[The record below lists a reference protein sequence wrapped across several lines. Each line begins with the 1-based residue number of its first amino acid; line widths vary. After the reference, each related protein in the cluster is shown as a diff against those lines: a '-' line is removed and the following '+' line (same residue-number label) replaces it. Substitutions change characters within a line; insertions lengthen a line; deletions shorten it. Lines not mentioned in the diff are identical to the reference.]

1 MKQIV
6 TILCLTG
13 LMAFSVQN
21 SNAQD
26 TRFGLK
32 GGITFY
38 KGTIDFMGFEET
50 TNSALGFT
58 GGIYAEFPLSSYISI
73 QPEVLY
79 SQKST
84 EESDEFFDGNNQ
96 TTFSYLEVPVLLRL
110 NIPLEGSVSPFITA
124 GPYVGYLLDAKD
136 EFNGETEDI
145 SEYIEDLN
153 YGFMIGGGIQFG
165 NFSLDVRYDIGLANI
180 FKDELFMDEFDNDMD
195 DLDGFEDFFDF
206 GDFFGGGSIEGKL
219 SGLSVT
225 FGISF

>member
-1 MKQIV
+1 MKKLV
-6 TILCLTG
+6 TILCLIG
-13 LMAFSVQN
+13 MMAFSIQ
-21 SNAQD
+21 SLNAQD

-38 KGTIDFMGFEET
+38 KGTIDFAGFEES

-58 GGIYAEFPLSSYISI
+58 AGVYAEFPLSDYISI

-79 SQKST
+79 TQKRT
-84 EESDEFFDGNNQ
+84 EESDDFFDTDNQ
-96 TTFSYLEVPVLLRL
+96 VTFTYLDVPLLLRL
-110 NIPLEGSVSPFITA
+110 NLPLEGSISPFVTA

-145 SEYIEDLN
+145 SEFIEDLN
-153 YGFMIGGGIQFG
+153 YGFIIGGGIQFG
-165 NFSLDVRYDIGLANI
+165 NFNVEVRYDIGLANI
-180 FKDELFMDEFDNDMD
+180 YDDSLFMDEMG
-195 DLDGFEDFFDF
+195 DLDDIDDFDDFFDF
-206 GDFFGGGSIEGKL
+206 GDFFGDGSIEGKL